1 MPTELR
7 ATITNGW
14 SGPTPKWYSWCVDN
28 WGCAYEPAIESIGRP
43 SPNELQLSFETRY
56 APPLAALT
64 HGAKLHAFE
73 YRLVYCDASN
83 LFAGIATQESREE
96 FEFSFDVHPRDEGVP
111 EELITLFDLEN
122 RYHQSQED

>member
-83 LFAGIATQESREE
+83 LFRNRLKNLNSVSMYTQETKV
-96 FEFSFDVHPRDEGVP
+96 FPK
-111 EELITLFDLEN
+111 N
-122 RYHQSQED
+122 